1 MRVDLT
7 VLGAWTERI
16 VAGLER
22 RGVDVAAICRDHGLD
37 YRALTDPDV
46 RVPRDAV
53 AVLWREAGRQSRDRH
68 LGLRTGET
76 LELAVNSVLAHLTMS
91 SGTLLEAARRAVRF
105 QRVVAHGDVL
115 AVRERDDAIAL
126 VFTPLP
132 GDVEVTRHEVE
143 FLGVFLARFS
153 AFVSA
158 GDFPLRRVDFALP
171 HPGDPAEHERV
182 FGCPVRFA
190 QPENALVAAR
200 AVMLRPLR
208 HASREVVR
216 HLEHVADSYLAS
228 VPGTSIAGR
237 LRDAVRTRLAGGR
250 CDVAGLAADLHL
262 SERTLQRR
270 LTAEGTSVRR
280 VLDAV
285 RHELSVA
292 GIEAGEVPGRV
303 ASRAGFSDVRAFRR
317 AFIRWTGHPPSA
329 HRAASRSAR

>member
-16 VAGLER
+16 IAGLER
-22 RGVDVAAICRDHGLD
+22 RGVDVHAICDEHGID
-37 YRALTDPDV
+37 YRACLDPDV

-53 AVLWREAGRQSRDRH
+53 ALLWREAARRSGDRH
-68 LGLRTGET
+68 IGLHTGET

-91 SGTLLEAARRAVRF
+91 SGTLLDAARRAVRF
-105 QRVVAHGDVL
+105 QRVVAHGEVL
-115 AVRERDDAIAL
+115 AIRERGDAVAL
-126 VFTPLP
+126 AFTPGP

-158 GDFPLRRVDFALP
+158 GDFPLQRVDFALP
-171 HPGDPAEHERV
+171 HPGDASEHERI
-182 FGCPVRFA
+182 FDCPVRFA

-216 HLEHVADSYLAS
+216 QLETVADRYLAN
-228 VPGTSIAGR
+228 VPGESVAAR
-237 LRDAVRTRLAGGR
+237 LRETLRARLARGR
-250 CDVAGLAADLHL
+250 CDVAALAAELRL

-280 VLDAV
+280 VLDGV
-285 RHELSVA
+285 RHELCVA
-292 GIEAGEVPGRV
+292 WIEAGEVPGRV
-303 ASRAGFSDVRAFRR
+303 ATRAGFSDVRAFRR

-329 HRAASRSAR
+329 HGRGEA

>member
-7 VLGAWTERI
+7 VLGAWTERVI
-16 VAGLER
+16 AGLER
-22 RGVDVAAICRDHGLD
+22 RGVDVGEICNDHGLD

-53 AVLWREAGRQSRDRH
+53 AVLWREAARRSADRH
-68 LGLRTGET
+68 LGLHTGET

-91 SGTLLEAARRAVRF
+91 SGNLLEAARRAVRF

-115 AVRERDDAIAL
+115 AVRERGDAIAL
-126 VFTPLP
+126 AFTPGP

-158 GDFPLRRVDFALP
+158 GDFPLRRVDFSLP
-171 HPGDPAEHERV
+171 HPGDASEHERV

-190 QPENALVAAR
+190 QPENALIAAR
-200 AVMLRPLR
+200 TVMLRPLR

-216 HLEHVADSYLAS
+216 HLEHVADRYLAS
-228 VPGTSIAGR
+228 VPGTSVTGR
-237 LRDAVRTRLAGGR
+237 LREALRTRLPRGR
-250 CDVAGLAADLHL
+250 CDVAALAADLHL

-280 VLDAV
+280 VLDGV
-285 RHELSVA
+285 RHELCVA
-292 GIEAGEVPGRV
+292 WIEAGEGPARI

-329 HRAASRSAR
+329 HRGDR